1 MAGTRPAMTMVNV
14 AEATSSRV
22 AFGSLASN
30 LTIHA
35 IVMAGLVPA
44 IHDLSLLPFAAYLA
58 FALLANCFTFGP

>member
-1 MAGTRPAMTMVNV
+1 MVNV

-22 AFGSLASN
+22 AVWVAGFN

-44 IHDLSLLPFAAYLA
+44 IHDLSLLPFAAYLT
-58 FALLANCFTFGP
+58 FIVLAKRFTFSP